1 MSEAE
6 TSPTIMNVE
15 EVAHYLRV
23 ASATVYRLAQRGEIP
38 AAKVGRVWRFQRT
51 AIDRWL
57 EEQGSITLL
66 GSEGNRPSNT
76 ATDKS

>member
-15 EVAHYLRV
+15 EVADYLRV

-57 EEQGSITLL
+57 EEKGSITLL
-66 GSEGNRPSNT
+66 SAEGDRPST
-76 ATDKS
+76 AGADKS